1 MITDSLQNIDTY
13 DGRYEIRGDEIF
25 AVVARYKT
33 KPRSEGRWEAH
44 RKYIDIQFPA
54 AGRELIGVTAADK
67 LTVAD
72 AYNAESDIMFFDDS
86 EGDFITLAE
95 DKFVLL
101 FPQDA
106 HMPCITAN
114 TPSDVI
120 KVVVKI
126 MV

>member
-1 MITDSLQNIDTY
+1 
-13 DGRYEIRGDEIF
+13 
-25 AVVARYKT
+25 VVARYKT
-33 KPRSEGRWEAH
+33 KPRPEGRWEAH
-44 RKYIDIQFPA
+44 RKYIDIQFLA
-54 AGRELIGVTAADK
+54 AGKELIGVTAADK
-67 LTVAD
+67 LTITD
-72 AYNAESDIMFFDDS
+72 AYNEESDIMFFGDS
-86 EGDFITLAE
+86 EGDFITLTE